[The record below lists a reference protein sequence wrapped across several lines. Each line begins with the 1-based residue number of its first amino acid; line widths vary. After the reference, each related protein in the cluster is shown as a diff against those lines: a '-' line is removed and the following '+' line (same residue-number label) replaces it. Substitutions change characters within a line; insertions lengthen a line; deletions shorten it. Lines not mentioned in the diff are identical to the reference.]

1 MLRVGLHSVG
11 VKCCRRSSSLNHQ
24 HRHYFRCYFCCVNEL
39 EYMQY
44 FSVCIIQT
52 YNSIFFSFF
61 ALDGGNLGHRKMR
74 QSNNSQVNDKR
85 RTLSPNSMSSSS
97 SSCSLSSYSDNSD
110 DYGTDTEL
118 IEIDKNRHR
127 NLLNR

>member
-1 MLRVGLHSVG
+1 MNLNTCSISVYA
-11 VKCCRRSSSLNHQ
+11 SY
-24 HRHYFRCYFCCVNEL
+24 RHIIP
-39 EYMQY
+39 Y
-44 FSVCIIQT
+44 FSL
-52 YNSIFFSFF
+52 FF

-74 QSNNSQVNDKR
+74 KSDNSQVNDKR